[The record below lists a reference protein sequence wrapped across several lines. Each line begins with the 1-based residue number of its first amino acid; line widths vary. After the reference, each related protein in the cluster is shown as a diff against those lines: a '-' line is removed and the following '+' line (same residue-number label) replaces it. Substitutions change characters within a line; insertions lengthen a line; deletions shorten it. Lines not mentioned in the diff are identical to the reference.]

1 VLVDL
6 HSHYPMHLLAD
17 EPKDVTLAHMVRAM
31 PRPTLQ
37 DKLRA
42 WLLGIL
48 ARFLN
53 YRRYS
58 GTWRVDLAGLEQG
71 DVRVVC
77 SVLYRPF
84 DEMDLEEP
92 YGAPPEPTYFKDL
105 LAQIGDVESE
115 LGRIDPKGTRHRI
128 VKTAQDLADAQQ
140 AGQVA
145 FLHCVEGGFH
155 LGPTPGD
162 VTRHVQELAGRGV
175 VYITLAHLFWRRVAT
190 NAPALPFLPDP
201 VYNLVFPQPREGL
214 TELGIAAVKAMY
226 EHRMLVD
233 LSHMREDALEETFA
247 LLDQLDAEQQF
258 PVIAS
263 HSGYRFGSQA
273 YNLTPDNV
281 RRIAA
286 RNGVIGLILAQH
298 QLNDGIHRK
307 DTKELSE
314 SLDVICRHIDAIH
327 DVTGNHDHIAIGSD
341 FDGFIKPTMG
351 GLESAADLAKL
362 RAPLTAKYGANDT
375 EKILTGNALRVLRS
389 VLT

>member
-17 EPKDVTLAHMVRAM
+17 EPKDVTLDHMVRGR

-42 WLLGIL
+42 WLLGFL

-71 DVRVVC
+71 DVRAVC

-84 DEMDLEEP
+84 DEMDLQEP
-92 YGAPPEPTYFKDL
+92 YGAKPEHKYFKDL
-105 LAQIGDVESE
+105 LDLIDEVEAE
-115 LGRIDPKGTRHRI
+115 LRRIDPAGTRHRI
-128 VKTAQDLADAQQ
+128 VKSAKDLDDARQ

-155 LGPTPGD
+155 LGATPGD
-162 VTRHVQELAGRGV
+162 VTRHVQDLAARGV
-175 VYITLAHLFWRRVAT
+175 VYITLAHLFWRQVAT
-190 NAPALPFLPDP
+190 NAPALPFLPDS

-214 TELGIAAVKAMY
+214 TELGIAAVTAMH
-226 EHRMLVD
+226 ERKMLVD
-233 LSHMREDALEETFA
+233 VSHMREDALKETFA
-247 LLDQLDAEQQF
+247 LLDRLDPEKRL

-263 HSGYRFGSQA
+263 HSGYRFGSQT
-273 YNLTPDNV
+273 YNLTPDTV

-298 QLNDGIHRK
+298 QLNDGIRSK

-314 SLDVICRHIDAIH
+314 SMDVLCRHIDAIH
-327 DVTGNHDHIAIGSD
+327 DATGSHDHVAIGSD

-362 RAPLTAKYGANDT
+362 RAPLTAKYGATDT
-375 EKILTGNALRVLRS
+375 EKILTGNALRVIRS
-389 VLT
+389 ALT